1 VANETW
7 VPDDVDLSSPNVA
20 RIYDYYLGGA
30 HNFAID
36 REFAKKAIGVMPDV
50 QALSWLN
57 RLFLRRAVRYC
68 VAQGVRQFLDIG
80 SGIPTVGH
88 THEIAQAGAPDA
100 RVVYVDNE
108 AVAVA
113 HSEMI
118 LQGNPNATVVRG
130 DAREPE
136 EILTAAP
143 TRKLLDFDQ
152 PIAVLM
158 LALVHFIPDDQ
169 DPAGLIGRYRDAVA
183 PGSHLIVSSVTTDH
197 HPTEMEQF
205 ADLYRNGSTPL
216 IPRSAAEFGAL
227 LTGWEL
233 VEPGVSPLAKWH
245 PSDEE
250 PPAPGGGSGHA
261 DELGYG
267 AVARKP

>member
-1 VANETW
+1 VANDDW
-7 VPDDVDLSSPNVA
+7 VPEDVDLSSPNVA

-36 REFAKKAIGVMPDV
+36 REFAKKAIAVMPDV
-50 QALSWLN
+50 GALSWLN

-68 VAQGVRQFLDIG
+68 VDQGVRQFLDIG

-88 THEIAQAGAPDA
+88 THEIAQAAAPDA

-118 LQGNPNATVVRG
+118 LQDNPNATVVRA
-130 DAREPE
+130 DARSPE

-143 TRKLLDFDQ
+143 TRALLDFDQ
-152 PIAVLM
+152 PIAILM

-169 DPAGLIGRYRDAVA
+169 NPVELISRYRNAVA
-183 PGSHLIVSSVTTDH
+183 SGSHIIVSSVTADR
-197 HPTEMEQF
+197 HPAEMEGF
-205 ADLYRNGSTPL
+205 AALYRNGSTPL

-227 LTGWEL
+227 LTGWDL
-233 VEPGVSPLAKWH
+233 VEPGVSPLAEWH
-245 PSDEE
+245 PSEEE
-250 PPAPGGGSGHA
+250 PPPPGGGSGHA